1 MKKSRIILPAVAL
14 LTISTVAA
22 ASSTVAWFA
31 ASRDVDFT
39 VSQIAVY
46 NPESALNVELNA
58 NAAAGTT
65 TDGNTITMPKK
76 MRDGSVDLLDDATTA
91 PVYKKDVVTGKY
103 SVAAWTEDK
112 TTDVEPVDVYRATS
126 WTMTFSMKA
135 PAADDYAIF
144 FNPEEMK
151 LTAGTDNGNIS
162 YAFRL
167 GFVSGTGDAK
177 VTTVVAPFGDHST
190 KDATL
195 KHVTAVDTTND
206 TTTATGS
213 YNGHVF
219 NTKDQKRQAT
229 EIAKN
234 DILTTCVSTKG
245 YIGTI
250 TAGTNE
256 LVVTCYAWFEGEDAN
271 CIVPTGDDKTINTVV
286 SGTINFSASR
296 LLKA

>member
-58 NAAAGTT
+58 NEAAGTT
-65 TDGNTITMPKK
+65 TDGKTITMPTK

-91 PVYKKDVVTGKY
+91 PVYKKDVVTGQY

-112 TTDVEPVDVYRATS
+112 TTDPEPVDVYRATS

-144 FNPEEMK
+144 FNPDKMN
-151 LTAGTDNGNIS
+151 LTAGTDNGHIS

-167 GFVSGTGDAK
+167 GFVSGTGSEK
-177 VTTVVAPFGDHST
+177 VATVVAPFGDHST
-190 KDATL
+190 DATL
-195 KHVTAVDTTND
+195 KHVTKDD
-206 TTTATGS
+206 TTTASGS
-213 YNGHVF
+213 YDGHVF

-234 DILTTCVSTKG
+234 DISTTCVSTKG

-271 CIVPTGDDKTINTVV
+271 CIVPTENEGVINTVV

>member
-46 NPESALNVELNA
+46 NPESALNVKLKA
-58 NAAAGTT
+58 NADAGTT
-65 TDGNTITMPKK
+65 TDGNTITMPTK

-112 TTDVEPVDVYRATS
+112 TTDTDPVDVYRATS

-135 PAADDYAIF
+135 PAADNYAIF
-144 FNPEEMK
+144 FNPEKMN

-167 GFVSGTGDAK
+167 GFVSGTGSEK
-177 VTTVVAPFGDHST
+177 VATVVAPFGEHST
-190 KDATL
+190 SDATL
-195 KHVTAVDTTND
+195 KHVTKDD
-206 TTTATGS
+206 TTTASGS

-234 DILTTCVSTKG
+234 DILTTCVSTNG

-271 CIVPTGDDKTINTVV
+271 CKVPTENEGVINTVV